1 MLGATPVGGHAQSRW
16 RGRTGPARKDS
27 VLMKA
32 ASSPAKKAMRVA
44 TTFTGITAC
53 AAGFAAAAPQAAEAS
68 TGGTAVIHNL
78 FNKYCLSW
86 FGYQGPIV
94 ENSCEG
100 GEFQTWKIATFP
112 GYIEIQD
119 AQSPSWCIDGRLGT
133 SGVTLQECNSDGTHT
148 HWVEL
153 SPTGGAVPQ
162 YKEFENLF
170 NEYCL
175 DGRLGIGDL
184 KVTQCNSDKPV
195 SHYWWYASNVG

>member
-1 MLGATPVGGHAQSRW
+1 
-16 RGRTGPARKDS
+16 
-27 VLMKA
+27 MKA

-44 TTFTGITAC
+44 TTFTGVTAC
-53 AAGFAAAAPQAAEAS
+53 AAGFAAVAPQAAEAS

-78 FNKYCLSW
+78 FNKYCLALFEYS
-86 FGYQGPIV
+86 GPV
-94 ENSCEG
+94 DEVPCYNVPDERW
-100 GEFQTWKIATFP
+100 QIATFP
-112 GYIEIQD
+112 GYVEIQL
-119 AQSPSWCIDGRLGT
+119 ASSPSWCIDGRLGT
-133 SGVTLQECNSDGTHT
+133 SGVTLRECNSDGTHT

-153 SPTGGAVPQ
+153 SPTGGGAPQ

-175 DGRLGIGDL
+175 DGRLGVGDL